1 MEIYVS
7 KESRGGDGTKEY
19 PLNSLAQAA
28 IIAKPGDEVIVA
40 PGVYRDCLLYTSGP
54 LDASDG
60 SRHFSLPVCCLA
72 CSTAYSVKIRQ
83 NML

>member
-40 PGVYRDCLLYTSGP
+40 PGVYREYVNPAFSGTPERRITYRSAVKTEPLLQG
-54 LDASDG
+54 
-60 SRHFSLPVCCLA
+60 R
-72 CSTAYSVKIRQ
+72 KK
-83 NML
+83 

>member
-28 IIAKPGDEVIVA
+28 IIAKPGDEVIFKVLRNKKEMQIA
-40 PGVYRDCLLYTSGP
+40 VKLL
-54 LDASDG
+54 
-60 SRHFSLPVCCLA
+60 
-72 CSTAYSVKIRQ
+72 KK
-83 NML
+83 

>member
-40 PGVYRDCLLYTSGP
+40 PGCTGNMLIRLSQACRKEELYTV
-54 LDASDG
+54 L
-60 SRHFSLPVCCLA
+60 
-72 CSTAYSVKIRQ
+72 Q
-83 NML
+83 

>member
-28 IIAKPGDEVIVA
+28 IIAKREMK
-40 PGVYRDCLLYTSGP
+40 L
-54 LDASDG
+54 
-60 SRHFSLPVCCLA
+60 
-72 CSTAYSVKIRQ
+72 
-83 NML
+83 

>member
-28 IIAKPGDEVIVA
+28 AIAKPGDEVIVA
-40 PGVYRDCLLYTSGP
+40 PGVYREYINPACAGTPERRIVYRSEVKNGAVISG
-54 LDASDG
+54 AW
-60 SRHFSLPVCCLA
+60 R
-72 CSTAYSVKIRQ
+72 K
-83 NML
+83 

>member
-40 PGVYRDCLLYTSGP
+40 PGVYR
-54 LDASDG
+54 
-60 SRHFSLPVCCLA
+60 
-72 CSTAYSVKIRQ
+72 TA
-83 NML
+83 

>member
-40 PGVYRDCLLYTSGP
+40 PGVYREYAVSYTHLFPAAEG
-54 LDASDG
+54 AG
-60 SRHFSLPVCCLA
+60 
-72 CSTAYSVKIRQ
+72 Q
-83 NML
+83 